1 MSKPCEFWI
10 GPSTPAM
17 LALGGVLSF
26 DTAAA
31 ALHAIQVALA
41 DGAATQLDLADITHG
56 DSAGLACLLEVAA
69 EADRRGHAVRVVHMS
84 AAMQALAQVCEI
96 DHLLA

>member
-1 MSKPCEFWI
+1 MSKPSEFRI
-10 GPSTPAM
+10 SPSAPGT
-17 LALGGVLSF
+17 LALSGVLSF

-31 ALHAIQVALA
+31 ALNGIQAVLINGAI
-41 DGAATQLDLADITHG
+41 TQLDLAGITHG
-56 DSAGLACLLEVAA
+56 DSAGLACLLAVAA

-84 AAMQALAQVCEI
+84 AAMQALAQVCEV